1 MLPQIARGS
10 RPCSAHSG
18 KDGLAAALK
27 SLTSPTD
34 PFSFGDLLDELVNQ
48 GEAGSMAKSLATNN
62 KGDEVVTQ
70 FMGSV
75 GDDEFFK
82 KLGSVIDPARTK
94 KLLWRDDCSFS
105 NCGQLRRVCQDPVRS
120 LDNQAGRGG
129 QGMASDLSQTPN
141 VDNTSGK
148 ILRVFLEFIRDD
160 DPPQPPQPPQPPP
173 GKHYYPL
180 KEALKE
186 LVPHIDDQGF

>member
-1 MLPQIARGS
+1 
-10 RPCSAHSG
+10 
-18 KDGLAAALK
+18 
-27 SLTSPTD
+27 
-34 PFSFGDLLDELVNQ
+34 
-48 GEAGSMAKSLATNN
+48 MAKSLATNN

-94 KLLWRDDCSFS
+94 KLLGGMTAPSATAANSVEFAKILFD
-105 NCGQLRRVCQDPVRS
+105 RS
-120 LDNQAGRGG
+120 TIGPDAVAGAL
-129 QGMASDLSQTPN
+129 ASDLPQTPN